1 MSGMGYTKKVGVG
14 SAPVFQ
20 GTAKDIQL
28 AQGGFRLIITG
39 LIVGA
44 IIPAGTPMVFDEALR
59 TATPLS
65 VGVIFENAGGAAT
78 NYKVNKGSRLKVG
91 DNFAAVAAGKAYPIS
106 AIDTS
111 NAGYDLVTVPTPI
124 GALNVGD
131 FVFASSTTGTNNSS
145 FGGVNSLLYADTVVE
160 EKTSVSA
167 VIRATVYARRVPYSQ
182 GLEAALK
189 ATSSQ
194 IIYSQSR

>member
-20 GTAKDIQL
+20 GTGKDIQL

-39 LIVGA
+39 LIAGA
-44 IIPAGTPMVFDEALR
+44 IIPAGTPLKIDEELR
-59 TATPLS
+59 TATALS
-65 VGVIFENAGGAAT
+65 VGVIFENAGAAAT
-78 NYKVNKGSRLKVG
+78 DYKINKGSRLKVG
-91 DNFAAVAAGKAYPIS
+91 DNFAAKPSDKAYPIT
-106 AIDTS
+106 AINTS
-111 NAGYDLVTVPTPI
+111 NAAYDTVTVGTTI
-124 GALNVGD
+124 GAVSAGD
-131 FVFASSTTGTNNSS
+131 MVFASSTTGAANSS
-145 FGGVNSLLYADTVVE
+145 FGGVNSLLYADTVVA
-160 EKTSVSA
+160 EKESVSA
-167 VIRATVYARRVPYSQ
+167 VIRATVYARRVPYSV